1 MALTTHHHT
10 EISTTR
16 EPLFQPKPREADPM
30 TLAFKWLGPPS
41 YSQSLNLWA
50 DPYTKHVIWNHIR
63 YYAKGVK

>member
-1 MALTTHHHT
+1 
-10 EISTTR
+10 
-16 EPLFQPKPREADPM
+16 M